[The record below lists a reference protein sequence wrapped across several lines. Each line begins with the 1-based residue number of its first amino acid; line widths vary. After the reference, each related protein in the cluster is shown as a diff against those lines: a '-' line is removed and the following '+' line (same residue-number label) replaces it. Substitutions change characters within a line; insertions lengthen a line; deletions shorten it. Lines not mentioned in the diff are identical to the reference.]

1 MENRNELARLE
12 EFVDKLLTRYNT
24 LKQDYLTL
32 KATLEERDREC
43 ADLKNQVSE
52 LTSEQATVGSRVADL
67 IGRIEQWENEQGADP
82 GAEAG
87 EDGGGD
93 ESAGVQATLFNRE
106 TETT

>member
-24 LKQDYLTL
+24 LKQDFLSL

-43 ADLKNQVSE
+43 ADLKNQGAE

-67 IGRIEQWENEQGADP
+67 IGRIEQWENEQSVDP
-82 GAEAG
+82 APETGQGDDSG
-87 EDGGGD
+87 EG
-93 ESAGVQATLFNRE
+93 AGVQGTLFNSE